1 MDRAPRRQQ
10 RVASPEPPS
19 PREQP
24 PAQRQPQPWWE
35 QLEPPQ
41 ANAQVNAQDIDQGL
55 LTILYEKIEN
65 LEKKMLMKGDLIDN
79 LHLNVSAEVR
89 QKIWAGSY
97 VDLSIL
103 LIKNYQKLDEDKN

>member
-1 MDRAPRRQQ
+1 MGSSGPCTEAATAGCITEA
-10 RVASPEPPS
+10 ASA
-19 PREQP
+19 R

-41 ANAQVNAQDIDQGL
+41 ANAQVDTQDIHKGL

-79 LHLNVSAEVR
+79 LHLTVPAEIR
-89 QKIWAGSY
+89 QKIWAGNY
-97 VDLSIL
+97 VDLSTL
-103 LIKNYQKLDEDKN
+103 LIKNYQKLD